1 MCVHLVF
8 ATFTMAVA
16 TLLFHSWMFH
26 VLFLMTMISMSA
38 YNASSFYKHQF
49 LHDAV
54 EEAAKKK

>member
-8 ATFTMAVA
+8 ACFTMTVA
-16 TLLFHSWMFH
+16 TLLFHSWVFH
-26 VLFLMTMISMSA
+26 VVFLLTMISMSA

-54 EEAAKKK
+54 EEAKKK